1 MDASLETG
9 LIGEDIV
16 SKTNM
21 INGWEKGKKE
31 KEREQ
36 KKMKT
41 NVESSLINQPR
52 FSKGEC
58 GLQIGMRQPSP

>member
-1 MDASLETG
+1 M
-9 LIGEDIV
+9 
-16 SKTNM
+16 SKTKM

-31 KEREQ
+31 RERERERERES
-36 KKMKT
+36 KKKIKM

-58 GLQIGMRQPSP
+58 GLQIGMRQSSPCAT